1 MQERKAQLSRE
12 LIDEYIRQ
20 HGYDPRTV
28 RLRPEAE
35 MMMLLEAASSYAAGR
50 LAEFESTAP
59 VIHIDRN
66 EGATVA
72 PRQSTLRILV
82 VDDEALLRWSLVETL
97 SDSGDEVIAV
107 TDAASAIRAV
117 ADAAVPFDVVLL
129 DLRLPDSNDL
139 SLLSRLR
146 WLTPMTR
153 IVLMTAFG
161 TPEISQ
167 GALDLGAYRVLN
179 KPFEMCALSP
189 LVTEAHA
196 SRF

>member
-1 MQERKAQLSRE
+1 
-12 LIDEYIRQ
+12 
-20 HGYDPRTV
+20 
-28 RLRPEAE
+28 
-35 MMMLLEAASSYAAGR
+35 
-50 LAEFESTAP
+50 
-59 VIHIDRN
+59 
-66 EGATVA
+66 VA
-72 PRQSTLRILV
+72 PRESTLRILV

-107 TDAASAIRAV
+107 TDAASAIQAV
-117 ADAAVPFDVVLL
+117 TDAAVPFDVVLL

-139 SLLSRLR
+139 NLLSRLR
-146 WLTPMTR
+146 RLTPMTR

-179 KPFEMCALSP
+179 KPFEMNALSP